1 MTSATVTGREDNS
14 QELKT
19 LAVISVV
26 HLISHYYW
34 LVFAPLMP
42 ALRDLLDVSYTELG
56 VAVMVM
62 NLVSALT
69 QAPTGFIV
77 DRYGPRLLLF
87 IGMLIGSA
95 GFILAGV
102 VPTYWM
108 FMTGA
113 VLIGLGNAVYHP
125 ADFSVLSAEMNPARM
140 GRAFSVHSFMGY
152 IGFAIAPPMAAL
164 FLWIDGVRLALI
176 GTGVIGILV
185 SLLLLPGIAIEQ
197 RNIKSDRLQ
206 PKTEGDKISA
216 MSLMTPAVIGLTIM
230 FTTLNMSTNIV
241 QTFLVVA
248 LDQLFAIPH
257 NLGNGALTSFLTAMV
272 VGILLGGLMADR
284 VRYQSSIASIGLTL
298 CAVVLVVIAVVPL
311 SIWGAIACITLAGFL
326 GGIIIPSRDLLV
338 RQASPPKAVGRT
350 FGIVTTGFNFGG
362 MVAPVIG
369 GVMIDHHLPAWVFYG
384 SAIFTI
390 TTVVIALVV
399 DRRAKD

>member
-1 MTSATVTGREDNS
+1 MTSATFTGGHDSS
-14 QELKT
+14 QEMKT
-19 LAVISVV
+19 LAIISIV

-42 ALRDLLDVSYTELG
+42 ALKDLLGVSYTELG
-56 VAVMVM
+56 IAIMVM

-87 IGMLIGSA
+87 VGMLIGSA
-95 GFILAGV
+95 GFILAGL
-102 VPTYWM
+102 VPTYWI
-108 FMTGA
+108 FIFGA

-125 ADFSVLSAEMNPARM
+125 ADFSILSAEMNPARM

-152 IGFAIAPPMAAL
+152 VGFAIAPPLAAL
-164 FLWIDGVRLALI
+164 FLWLDGVRFALI
-176 GTGVIGILV
+176 ATGILGIAA
-185 SLLLLPGIAIEQ
+185 SFLLLPGLTIEQ
-197 RNIKSDRLQ
+197 RNIKSERGK
-206 PKTEGDKISA
+206 PKTEGDRISA
-216 MSLMTPAVIGLTIM
+216 MSLMTPAVIGLTVM

-241 QTFLVVA
+241 QTYLVVA

-257 NLGNGALTSFLTAMV
+257 HLGNGALTSFLVAMV

-284 VRYQSSIASIGLTL
+284 VKYQSTIASIGLSL
-298 CAVVLVVIAVVPL
+298 CAVVLILAALLPIGTNGTIGLIA
-311 SIWGAIACITLAGFL
+311 LAGFL

-362 MVAPVIG
+362 MIAPVIG
-369 GVMIDHHLPAWVFYG
+369 GVMIDHHLPAWIFYG
-384 SAIFTI
+384 SAIFTAL
-390 TTVVIALVV
+390 TVVIALMV
-399 DRRAKD
+399 DRRARD

>member
-1 MTSATVTGREDNS
+1 MTSATMSGREDSS

-19 LAVISVV
+19 LVIVSLV

-42 ALRDLLDVSYTELG
+42 ALKDLLGVSYTELG
-56 VAVMVM
+56 LAITVM

-87 IGMLIGSA
+87 LGMLIGSA
-95 GFILAGV
+95 GFILAGL

-108 FMTGA
+108 FIFGA

-125 ADFSVLSAEMNPARM
+125 ADFSILSAEMNPSRM
-140 GRAFSVHSFMGY
+140 GRAFSVHSFTGY
-152 IGFAIAPPMAAL
+152 LGFALAPPLAAL

-176 GTGVIGILV
+176 GTGVLGILV
-185 SLLLLPGIAIEQ
+185 SLLLLPGMALEQ
-197 RNIKSDRLQ
+197 RNIKSERAK
-206 PKTEGDKISA
+206 PKTEGEKISA
-216 MSLMTPAVIGLTIM
+216 MSLMTPAVIALTIM

-241 QTFLVVA
+241 QTYMVVA

-257 NLGNGALTSFLTAMV
+257 NLGNGALTSFLVAMV
-272 VGILLGGLMADR
+272 VGILLGGMMADR
-284 VRYQSSIASIGLTL
+284 VKYQSTIASIGLSL
-298 CAVVLVVIAVVPL
+298 CAVLLVMAAILPVGT
-311 SIWGAIACITLAGFL
+311 WGTIGLITGAGFL

-362 MVAPVIG
+362 MIAPVVG
-369 GVMIDHHLPAWVFYG
+369 GVMIDHHLPAWIFYA
-384 SAIFTI
+384 SAIFTVI
-390 TTVVIALVV
+390 TVVIALVV
-399 DRRAKD
+399 DRRAKA